1 MTDGRPDQRDEEFVV
16 FGGIIGAELAADRL
30 PAQNQWR
37 WSMVKE
43 RLFTVKELAFIAGY
57 QGYGDGERAAKAAGY
72 GAKCAKGMACEL
84 PRNSH
89 VAEPVRYAALG
100 SMGTSS

>member
-1 MTDGRPDQRDEEFVV
+1 
-16 FGGIIGAELAADRL
+16 
-30 PAQNQWR
+30 
-37 WSMVKE
+37 MVKE

-84 PRNSH
+84 LKKPGIR
-89 VAEPVRYAALG
+89 AAP
-100 SMGTSS
+100 SRSSARP